1 MIRMEWRVGFHGL
14 IVHVWPDDDGFNGLV
29 NMLDV

>member
-1 MIRMEWRVGFHGL
+1 MIRMEWHVGFHGL
-14 IVHVWPDDDGFNGLV
+14 IVYGWPDEGGFNGLV